1 MKKRRGILFALGIV
15 LTLSVAVPAVAAEN
29 VTGTTVTQDSAENE
43 QEQEAPKENSTDAA
57 QIPQIQDEE
66 KSADAAGAEKE
77 VTPTWEKHKTDGG
90 EAWRLKLGE
99 STDPDNDG
107 YAHDT
112 VYTNDGK
119 TYCFNEEGDM
129 TTGYVKVDAS
139 ATDSSA
145 TDPSAVKL
153 DPGLYYFSK
162 EGNDPSTDTL
172 GSMLKDCWA
181 QEADENGAWHYLG
194 SDGKAVNTG
203 EKAGW
208 QQPEEDWYYLKED
221 GTIDTSKA
229 GWVQIENVWMK
240 AGKGVAAIQK
250 AGWYQIEN
258 RWYMLKNDGSR
269 DTSKVNWQ
277 QINGNWYFLKADGSR
292 DTSKTGMQTGIN
304 GKTYFLNA
312 EGVPQNGFQTVNGV
326 AYYFDVQA
334 GTARQLGNNWQ
345 QMNGSWYW
353 IENGR
358 VATGW
363 RAINGKWYYLNPA
376 DGRMLTG
383 FYKDATGQLFYSDG
397 SGAMLSTTGWYLM
410 NGTWYWV
417 NGNGSLA
424 TGWINVGGTWYYM
437 GENGAMKTG
446 WYQVNGAWYY
456 SNGSGAMQTGWLNRG
471 GTWYYLTGSGAMV
484 EGWAYIGGSWYY
496 MVPGNGAMVGA
507 GWHLIDNSW
516 YYMNGS
522 GAMCSNRWIGNYYV
536 GGSGAMLTNTW
547 VGSYWVGADGNWIP
561 NYDPDQNAKWVQDG
575 NTWYYQRTDGSRITN
590 SWKKING
597 TWYYFAGS
605 GAMLTGWNVV
615 GGSWYF
621 FNGSGAMQTGWGQV
635 DGSWYYFGGDG
646 AMKTGWIND
655 GKRNYYLKPNGVWK
669 NILIGVIGNNEA
681 GAATTA
687 AKVREMGV
695 DAVIVTG
702 GYDPSQY
709 DGIIIPGGGDLDPSR
724 YGQANTGSSNIDNV
738 LDDRQIDAVKRSAEA
753 GKPVLGI
760 CKGIQLV
767 NVAFGGTLNQNIGGH
782 MGVWHSA
789 HVVAGGWLSGVYSGS
804 VSVLSY
810 HHQSIRDLAPGFQV
824 DMRAGDGTVEAIS
837 NSAKRVYGVQ
847 FHPEQMN
854 NDAGNRC
861 MKQFVAICTN

>member
-29 VTGTTVTQDSAENE
+29 VTGTTVTQDSVENE
-43 QEQEAPKENSTDAA
+43 QEQEASKENETDAA

-77 VTPTWEKHKTDGG
+77 VAPTWEKHETENGD
-90 EAWRLKLGE
+90 AWRLKLGE
-99 STDPDNDG
+99 STPPDNDG
-107 YAHDT
+107 YARDT
-112 VYTNDGK
+112 VYTNNGN
-119 TYCFNEEGDM
+119 TYYINKDGDM
-129 TTGYVKVDAS
+129 SIGYVKVD
-139 ATDSSA
+139 DSA
-145 TDPSAVKL
+145 TDPSADKL
-153 DPGLYYFSK
+153 EPGLYYFSK
-162 EGNDPSTDTL
+162 EGNDPSVDTL

-208 QQPEEDWYYLKED
+208 QQPEKDWYYLKED

-250 AGWYQIEN
+250 VGWYQIEN

-363 RAINGKWYYLNPA
+363 RVINGKWYYLNPA

-397 SGAMLSTTGWYLM
+397 SGAMLSTTGWYLL

-446 WYQVNGAWYY
+446 WYQVKGVWYY
-456 SNGSGAMQTGWLNRG
+456 SNGSGAMVTGWLNRG
-471 GTWYYLTGSGAMV
+471 GTWYYLTGSGAMAT
-484 EGWAYIGGSWYY
+484 GWINLGGTWYY
-496 MVPGNGAMVGA
+496 LNPGNGDMVGA
-507 GWHLIDNSW
+507 GWHLINNKW
-516 YYMNGS
+516 YYFGGS
-522 GAMCSNRWIGNYYV
+522 GAMYSNRWIGNYYV
-536 GGSGAMLTNTW
+536 GGNGEMLTNTW
-547 VGSYWVGADGNWIP
+547 VGSYWVGADGKWIP
-561 NYDPDQNAKWVQDG
+561 NYDPDVNANWVKSG
-575 NTWYYQRTDGSRITN
+575 NTWYYQRPDGSKLTN
-590 SWKKING
+590 SWKRIN
-597 TWYYFAGS
+597 
-605 GAMLTGWNVV
+605 
-615 GGSWYF
+615 
-621 FNGSGAMQTGWGQV
+621 
-635 DGSWYYFGGDG
+635 GSWYYFGADG
-646 AMKTGWIND
+646 AMTTGWKYVDGYKFYFGTD
-655 GKRNYYLKPNGVWK
+655 GKMVQDVDK
-669 NILIGVIGNNEA
+669 LIGKQSSYRITVNRVKCQVTVYAANETGNYCIPVKTFTCSVGKA
-681 GAATTA
+681 GTPTHAGTYATLKKQNPVELMGPSWGKYGTQINNYGDWFHSVACSNPDPTYALAAGNYNMLGQPA
-687 AKVREMGV
+687 SHGCVRLCVRDAKWIYDNCGLYTRV
-695 DAVIVTG
+695 DISDTEYTPFDKAPTIKIPASQNW
-702 GYDPSQY
+702 DP
-709 DGIIIPGGGDLDPSR
+709 
-724 YGQANTGSSNIDNV
+724 T
-738 LDDRQIDAVKRSAEA
+738 DA
-753 GKPVLGI
+753 
-760 CKGIQLV
+760 
-767 NVAFGGTLNQNIGGH
+767 
-782 MGVWHSA
+782 
-789 HVVAGGWLSGVYSGS
+789 
-804 VSVLSY
+804 
-810 HHQSIRDLAPGFQV
+810 D
-824 DMRAGDGTVEAIS
+824 
-837 NSAKRVYGVQ
+837 AKR
-847 FHPEQMN
+847 
-854 NDAGNRC
+854 
-861 MKQFVAICTN
+861 

>member
-43 QEQEAPKENSTDAA
+43 QEQEAPKENNTDAA

-77 VTPTWEKHKTDGG
+77 VAPTWEKHKTDGG
-90 EAWRLKLGE
+90 EVWRLKLGE
-99 STDPDNDG
+99 NS

-112 VYTNDGK
+112 FYTNDGK
-119 TYCFNEEGDM
+119 TYYINKDGDM
-129 TTGYVKVDAS
+129 TTGYVKVDA
-139 ATDSSA
+139 SA

-203 EKAGW
+203 KKTGW

-221 GTIDTSKA
+221 GTIDTSKT

-240 AGKGVAAIQK
+240 ADKGVAAIQN

-258 RWYMLKNDGSR
+258 RWYMLKNDGTR
-269 DTSKVNWQ
+269 DASKVNWQ
-277 QINGNWYFLKADGSR
+277 QINGSWYFLKADGSR

-345 QMNGSWYW
+345 QMNGAWYW

-363 RAINGKWYYLNPA
+363 RVINGKWYYLNPA

-471 GTWYYLTGSGAMV
+471 GTWYYLTGSGAMAT
-484 EGWAYIGGSWYY
+484 GWINLGGTWYY
-496 MVPGNGAMVGA
+496 LNPGNGDMVGA
-507 GWHLIDNSW
+507 GWHLINNKW
-516 YYMNGS
+516 YYFGGS
-522 GAMCSNRWIGNYYV
+522 GAMYSNRWIGNYYV
-536 GGSGAMLTNTW
+536 GGNGEMLTNTW
-547 VGSYWVGADGNWIP
+547 VGSYWVGADGKWIP
-561 NYDPDQNAKWVQDG
+561 NYDPDANANWVKSG
-575 NTWYYQRTDGSRITN
+575 NTWYYQRPDGSKLTN
-590 SWKKING
+590 SWKRIN
-597 TWYYFAGS
+597 
-605 GAMLTGWNVV
+605 
-615 GGSWYF
+615 
-621 FNGSGAMQTGWGQV
+621 
-635 DGSWYYFGGDG
+635 GSWYYFGADG
-646 AMKTGWIND
+646 AMTTGWKYVDGYKFYFGTD
-655 GKRNYYLKPNGVWK
+655 GKMVQDVDK
-669 NILIGVIGNNEA
+669 LIGKQSSYRITVNRVKCQVTVYAANETGNYCIPVKTFTCSVGKA
-681 GAATTA
+681 GTPTHAGTYATL
-687 AKVREMGV
+687 KKQNPVELM
-695 DAVIVTG
+695 
-702 GYDPSQY
+702 
-709 DGIIIPGGGDLDPSR
+709 
-724 YGQANTGSSNIDNV
+724 GSSWGKYGTQINNYGDWFHSVACSNPDPTYALAAGNYNMLGQPASHGCVRLCVRDAKWIYDNCGLYTRV
-738 LDDRQIDAVKRSAEA
+738 DISDTEYTPFDKAPTIKIPASQNWDPTDA
-753 GKPVLGI
+753 
-760 CKGIQLV
+760 
-767 NVAFGGTLNQNIGGH
+767 
-782 MGVWHSA
+782 
-789 HVVAGGWLSGVYSGS
+789 
-804 VSVLSY
+804 
-810 HHQSIRDLAPGFQV
+810 D
-824 DMRAGDGTVEAIS
+824 
-837 NSAKRVYGVQ
+837 AKR
-847 FHPEQMN
+847 
-854 NDAGNRC
+854 
-861 MKQFVAICTN
+861 

>member
-15 LTLSVAVPAVAAEN
+15 LSLSVAVPAVAAEN
-29 VTGTTVTQDSAENE
+29 VTGTTVTQDSVENE
-43 QEQEAPKENSTDAA
+43 QAQEASKENETDAA

-66 KSADAAGAEKE
+66 KTADADGKEKE
-77 VTPTWEKHKTDGG
+77 VTPTWEKYETENGDV
-90 EAWRLKLGE
+90 WRLKLGE
-99 STDPDNDG
+99 STPPDNDG
-107 YAHDT
+107 YARDT
-112 VYTNDGK
+112 VYTNNGN
-119 TYCFNEEGDM
+119 TYYINKDRDM
-129 TTGYVKVDAS
+129 STGYVKVD
-139 ATDSSA
+139 DSA
-145 TDPSAVKL
+145 TDPSADKL
-153 DPGLYYFSK
+153 EPGLYYFSK
-162 EGNDPSTDTL
+162 EGNDPSADTL

-208 QQPEEDWYYLKED
+208 QQPEKDWYYLKED

-240 AGKGVAAIQK
+240 AGKGVATIQK

-269 DTSKVNWQ
+269 DTSKVNCQ

-363 RAINGKWYYLNPA
+363 RVINGKWYYLNPA

-446 WYQVNGAWYY
+446 WYQVKGVWYY

-471 GTWYYLTGSGAMV
+471 GTWYYLTGSGAMAT
-484 EGWAYIGGSWYY
+484 GWINLGGTWYY
-496 MVPGNGAMVGA
+496 LNPGNGDMVGA
-507 GWHLIDNSW
+507 GWHLINNKW
-516 YYMNGS
+516 YYFGGS
-522 GAMCSNRWIGNYYV
+522 GAMYSNRWIGNYYV
-536 GGSGAMLTNTW
+536 GGNGEMLTNTW
-547 VGSYWVGADGNWIP
+547 VGSYWVGADGKWIP
-561 NYDPDQNAKWVQDG
+561 NYDPDVNANWVKSG
-575 NTWYYQRTDGSRITN
+575 NTWYYQRPDGSKLTN
-590 SWKKING
+590 SWKRIN
-597 TWYYFAGS
+597 
-605 GAMLTGWNVV
+605 
-615 GGSWYF
+615 
-621 FNGSGAMQTGWGQV
+621 
-635 DGSWYYFGGDG
+635 GSWYYFGADG
-646 AMKTGWIND
+646 AMTTGWKYVDGYKFYFGTD
-655 GKRNYYLKPNGVWK
+655 GKMVQDVDK
-669 NILIGVIGNNEA
+669 LIGKQSSYRITVNRVKCQVTVYAANETGNYCIPVKTFTCSVGKA
-681 GAATTA
+681 GTPTHAGTYATLKKQNPVELMGPSWGKYGTQINNYGDWFHSVACSNPDPTYALAAGNYNMLGQPA
-687 AKVREMGV
+687 SHGCVRLCVRDAKWIYDNCGLYTRV
-695 DAVIVTG
+695 DISDTEYTPFDKAPTIKIPASQNW
-702 GYDPSQY
+702 DP
-709 DGIIIPGGGDLDPSR
+709 
-724 YGQANTGSSNIDNV
+724 T
-738 LDDRQIDAVKRSAEA
+738 DA
-753 GKPVLGI
+753 
-760 CKGIQLV
+760 
-767 NVAFGGTLNQNIGGH
+767 
-782 MGVWHSA
+782 
-789 HVVAGGWLSGVYSGS
+789 
-804 VSVLSY
+804 
-810 HHQSIRDLAPGFQV
+810 D
-824 DMRAGDGTVEAIS
+824 
-837 NSAKRVYGVQ
+837 AKR
-847 FHPEQMN
+847 
-854 NDAGNRC
+854 
-861 MKQFVAICTN
+861 

>member
-15 LTLSVAVPAVAAEN
+15 LSLSVAVPAVAAEN
-29 VTGTTVTQDSAENE
+29 VTGTTVTQDSVENE
-43 QEQEAPKENSTDAA
+43 QAQEASKENETDAA

-66 KSADAAGAEKE
+66 KTADADGKEKE
-77 VTPTWEKHKTDGG
+77 VTPTWEKYETENGDV
-90 EAWRLKLGE
+90 WRLKLGE
-99 STDPDNDG
+99 STPPDNDG
-107 YAHDT
+107 YARDT
-112 VYTNDGK
+112 VYTNNGN
-119 TYCFNEEGDM
+119 TYYINKDRDM
-129 TTGYVKVDAS
+129 STGYVKVD
-139 ATDSSA
+139 DSA
-145 TDPSAVKL
+145 TDPSADKL
-153 DPGLYYFSK
+153 EPGLYYFSK
-162 EGNDPSTDTL
+162 EGNDPSADTL

-208 QQPEEDWYYLKED
+208 QQPEKDWYYLKED

-240 AGKGVAAIQK
+240 AGKGVATIQK

-363 RAINGKWYYLNPA
+363 RVINGKWYYLNPA

-446 WYQVNGAWYY
+446 WYQVKGVWYY

-471 GTWYYLTGSGAMV
+471 GTWYYLTGSGAMAT
-484 EGWAYIGGSWYY
+484 GWINLGGTWYY
-496 MVPGNGAMVGA
+496 LNPSNGDMVGA
-507 GWHLIDNSW
+507 GWHLINNKW
-516 YYMNGS
+516 YYFDGS
-522 GAMCSNRWIGNYYV
+522 GAMYSNRWIGNYYV
-536 GGSGAMLTNTW
+536 GGNGEMLTNTW
-547 VGSYWVGADGNWIP
+547 VGSYWVGADGKWIP
-561 NYDPDQNAKWVQDG
+561 NYDPDVNANWVKSG
-575 NTWYYQRTDGSRITN
+575 NTWYYQRPDGSKLTN
-590 SWKKING
+590 SWKRIN
-597 TWYYFAGS
+597 
-605 GAMLTGWNVV
+605 
-615 GGSWYF
+615 
-621 FNGSGAMQTGWGQV
+621 
-635 DGSWYYFGGDG
+635 GSWYYFGADG
-646 AMKTGWIND
+646 AMTTGWKYVDGYKFYFGTD
-655 GKRNYYLKPNGVWK
+655 GKMVQDVDK
-669 NILIGVIGNNEA
+669 LIGKQSSYRITVNRVKCQVTVYAANETGNYCIPVKTFTCSVGKA
-681 GAATTA
+681 GTPTHAGTYATLKKQNPVELMGPSWGKYGTQINNYGDWFHSVACSNPDPTYALAAGNYNMLGQPA
-687 AKVREMGV
+687 SHGCVRLCVRDAKWIYDNCGLYTRV
-695 DAVIVTG
+695 DISDTEYTPFDKAPTIKIPASQNW
-702 GYDPSQY
+702 DP
-709 DGIIIPGGGDLDPSR
+709 
-724 YGQANTGSSNIDNV
+724 T
-738 LDDRQIDAVKRSAEA
+738 DA
-753 GKPVLGI
+753 
-760 CKGIQLV
+760 
-767 NVAFGGTLNQNIGGH
+767 
-782 MGVWHSA
+782 
-789 HVVAGGWLSGVYSGS
+789 
-804 VSVLSY
+804 
-810 HHQSIRDLAPGFQV
+810 D
-824 DMRAGDGTVEAIS
+824 
-837 NSAKRVYGVQ
+837 AKR
-847 FHPEQMN
+847 
-854 NDAGNRC
+854 
-861 MKQFVAICTN
+861 

>member
-29 VTGTTVTQDSAENE
+29 VTGTTVTQDSVENE
-43 QEQEAPKENSTDAA
+43 QEQEASKENETDAA

-66 KSADAAGAEKE
+66 KSADAAGAEKK
-77 VTPTWEKHKTDGG
+77 VAPTWEKHKTDGG

-99 STDPDNDG
+99 NS

-112 VYTNDGK
+112 FYINNGK
-119 TYCFNEEGDM
+119 TYYINKDGDM
-129 TTGYVKVDAS
+129 TTGYVKVDHP
-139 ATDSSA
+139 ATDL
-145 TDPSAVKL
+145 SAVKF

-194 SDGKAVNTG
+194 SNGKAGNTG
-203 EKAGW
+203 EKTGW

-221 GTIDTSKA
+221 GTIDTSKT

-240 AGKGVAAIQK
+240 ADKGVAAIQN

-258 RWYMLKNDGSR
+258 RWYMLKNDGTR

-277 QINGNWYFLKADGSR
+277 QINGSWYFLKADGSR

-345 QMNGSWYW
+345 QMNGAWYW

-363 RAINGKWYYLNPA
+363 RVINGKWYYLNPA

-397 SGAMLSTTGWYLM
+397 SGAMLSTTGWYQL

-446 WYQVNGAWYY
+446 WYQVKGVWYY

-471 GTWYYLTGSGAMV
+471 GTWYYLTGSGAMAT
-484 EGWAYIGGSWYY
+484 GWINLGGTWYY
-496 MVPGNGAMVGA
+496 LNPGNGDMVGA
-507 GWHLIDNSW
+507 GWHLINNQW
-516 YYMNGS
+516 YYFGGS
-522 GAMCSNRWIGNYYV
+522 GAMYSNRWIGNYYV
-536 GGSGAMLTNTW
+536 GENGNMLSNTW
-547 VGSYWVGADGNWIP
+547 VGSYWVGADGKWIP
-561 NYDPDQNAKWVQDG
+561 NYDPDANANWVKSG
-575 NTWYYQRTDGSRITN
+575 NTWYYQRPDGSKLTN
-590 SWKKING
+590 SWKRIN
-597 TWYYFAGS
+597 
-605 GAMLTGWNVV
+605 
-615 GGSWYF
+615 
-621 FNGSGAMQTGWGQV
+621 
-635 DGSWYYFGGDG
+635 GSWYYFGADG
-646 AMKTGWIND
+646 AMTTGWKYVDGYKFYFGTD
-655 GKRNYYLKPNGVWK
+655 GKMVQDVDK
-669 NILIGVIGNNEA
+669 LIGKQSSYKLTVNIVKCQVTVYAANETGNYCIPVKTFTCSV
-681 GAATTA
+681 GKAATPTHVGTYQT
-687 AKVREMGV
+687 VRKSNPVELMGPSWGKYGTQINAYGDWFHSV
-695 DAVIVTG
+695 ACSNP
-702 GYDPSQY
+702 DP
-709 DGIIIPGGGDLDPSR
+709 
-724 YGQANTGSSNIDNV
+724 T
-738 LDDRQIDAVKRSAEA
+738 
-753 GKPVLGI
+753 
-760 CKGIQLV
+760 
-767 NVAFGGTLNQNIGGH
+767 
-782 MGVWHSA
+782 
-789 HVVAGGWLSGVYSGS
+789 YS
-804 VSVLSY
+804 
-810 HHQSIRDLAPGFQV
+810 LA
-824 DMRAGDGTVEAIS
+824 
-837 NSAKRVYGVQ
+837 
-847 FHPEQMN
+847 
-854 NDAGNRC
+854 AGNYNMLGQPASHGCVRLC
-861 MKQFVAICTN
+861 VRDAKWIYDNCGLYTTVVVSDTEYTPFDKVPTIKIPAGQNWDPTDTDARR

>member
-1 MKKRRGILFALGIV
+1 MYVRKNTGGEQMKKRRGILFALGIV
-15 LTLSVAVPAVAAEN
+15 LSLSVAVPAVAAEN
-29 VTGTTVTQDSAENE
+29 VTGTTVTQDSVENE
-43 QEQEAPKENSTDAA
+43 QAQEASKENETDAA

-66 KSADAAGAEKE
+66 KTADADGKEKE
-77 VTPTWEKHKTDGG
+77 VTPTWEKYETENGDV
-90 EAWRLKLGE
+90 WRLKLGE
-99 STDPDNDG
+99 STPPDNDG
-107 YAHDT
+107 YARDT
-112 VYTNDGK
+112 VYTNNGN
-119 TYCFNEEGDM
+119 TYYINKDRDM
-129 TTGYVKVDAS
+129 STGYVKVD
-139 ATDSSA
+139 DSA
-145 TDPSAVKL
+145 TDPSADKL
-153 DPGLYYFSK
+153 EPGLYYFSK
-162 EGNDPSTDTL
+162 EGNDPSADTL

-194 SDGKAVNTG
+194 SDGKAGNTG

-208 QQPEEDWYYLKED
+208 QQPEKDWYYLKED

-240 AGKGVAAIQK
+240 AGKGVATIQK

-363 RAINGKWYYLNPA
+363 RVINGKWYYLNPA

-446 WYQVNGAWYY
+446 WYQVKGVWYY

-471 GTWYYLTGSGAMV
+471 GTWYYLTGSGAMAT
-484 EGWAYIGGSWYY
+484 GWINLGGTWYY
-496 MVPGNGAMVGA
+496 LNPGNGDMVGA
-507 GWHLIDNSW
+507 GWHLINNKW
-516 YYMNGS
+516 YYFGGS
-522 GAMCSNRWIGNYYV
+522 GAMYSNRWIGNYYV
-536 GGSGAMLTNTW
+536 GGNGEMLTNTW
-547 VGSYWVGADGNWIP
+547 VGSYWVGADGKWIP
-561 NYDPDQNAKWVQDG
+561 NYDPDVNANWVKSG
-575 NTWYYQRTDGSRITN
+575 NTWYYQRPDGSKLTN
-590 SWKKING
+590 SWKRIN
-597 TWYYFAGS
+597 
-605 GAMLTGWNVV
+605 
-615 GGSWYF
+615 
-621 FNGSGAMQTGWGQV
+621 
-635 DGSWYYFGGDG
+635 GSWYYFGADG
-646 AMKTGWIND
+646 AMTTGWKYVDGYKFYFGTD
-655 GKRNYYLKPNGVWK
+655 GKMVQDVDK
-669 NILIGVIGNNEA
+669 LIGKQSSYRITVNRVKCQVTVYAANETGNYCIPVKTFTCSVGKA
-681 GAATTA
+681 GTPTHAGTYATLKKQNPVELMGPSWGKYGTQINNYGDWFHSVACSNPDPTYALAAGNYNMLGQPA
-687 AKVREMGV
+687 SHGCVRLCVRDAKWIYDNCGLYTRV
-695 DAVIVTG
+695 DISDTEYTPFDKAPTIKIPASQNW
-702 GYDPSQY
+702 DP
-709 DGIIIPGGGDLDPSR
+709 
-724 YGQANTGSSNIDNV
+724 T
-738 LDDRQIDAVKRSAEA
+738 DA
-753 GKPVLGI
+753 
-760 CKGIQLV
+760 
-767 NVAFGGTLNQNIGGH
+767 
-782 MGVWHSA
+782 
-789 HVVAGGWLSGVYSGS
+789 
-804 VSVLSY
+804 
-810 HHQSIRDLAPGFQV
+810 D
-824 DMRAGDGTVEAIS
+824 
-837 NSAKRVYGVQ
+837 AKR
-847 FHPEQMN
+847 
-854 NDAGNRC
+854 
-861 MKQFVAICTN
+861 

>member
-15 LTLSVAVPAVAAEN
+15 LSLSVAVPAVAAEN
-29 VTGTTVTQDSAENE
+29 VTGTTVTQDSVENE
-43 QEQEAPKENSTDAA
+43 QAQEASKENETDAA

-66 KSADAAGAEKE
+66 KTADADGKEKE
-77 VTPTWEKHKTDGG
+77 VTPTWEKYETENGDV
-90 EAWRLKLGE
+90 WRLKLGE
-99 STDPDNDG
+99 STPPDNDG
-107 YAHDT
+107 YARDT
-112 VYTNDGK
+112 VYTNNGN
-119 TYCFNEEGDM
+119 TYYINKDRDM
-129 TTGYVKVDAS
+129 STGYVKVDDS
-139 ATDSSA
+139 ATG
-145 TDPSAVKL
+145 PSADKL
-153 DPGLYYFSK
+153 EPGLYYFSK
-162 EGNDPSTDTL
+162 EGNDPSADTL

-208 QQPEEDWYYLKED
+208 QQPEKDWYYLKED

-240 AGKGVAAIQK
+240 AGKGVATIQK

-363 RAINGKWYYLNPA
+363 RVINGKWYYLNPA

-446 WYQVNGAWYY
+446 WYQVKGVWYY

-471 GTWYYLTGSGAMV
+471 GTWYYLTGSGAMAT
-484 EGWAYIGGSWYY
+484 GWINLGGTWYY
-496 MVPGNGAMVGA
+496 LNPGNGDMVGA
-507 GWHLIDNSW
+507 GWHLINNKW
-516 YYMNGS
+516 YYFGGS
-522 GAMCSNRWIGNYYV
+522 GAMYSNRWIGNYYV
-536 GGSGAMLTNTW
+536 GGNGEMLTNTW
-547 VGSYWVGADGNWIP
+547 VGSYWVGADGKWIP
-561 NYDPDQNAKWVQDG
+561 NYDPDVNANWVKSG
-575 NTWYYQRTDGSRITN
+575 NTWYYQRPDGSKLTN
-590 SWKKING
+590 SWKRIN
-597 TWYYFAGS
+597 
-605 GAMLTGWNVV
+605 
-615 GGSWYF
+615 
-621 FNGSGAMQTGWGQV
+621 
-635 DGSWYYFGGDG
+635 GSWYYFGADG
-646 AMKTGWIND
+646 AMTTGWKYVDGYKFYFGTD
-655 GKRNYYLKPNGVWK
+655 GKMVQDVDK
-669 NILIGVIGNNEA
+669 LIGKQSSYRITVNRVKCQVTVYAANETGNYCIPVKTFTCSVGKA
-681 GAATTA
+681 GTPTHAGTYATLKKQNPVELMGPSWGKYGTQINNYGDWFHSVACSNPDPTYALAAGNYNMLGQPA
-687 AKVREMGV
+687 SHGCVRLCVRDAKWIYDNCGLYTRV
-695 DAVIVTG
+695 DISDTEYTPFDKAPTIKIPASQNW
-702 GYDPSQY
+702 DP
-709 DGIIIPGGGDLDPSR
+709 
-724 YGQANTGSSNIDNV
+724 T
-738 LDDRQIDAVKRSAEA
+738 DA
-753 GKPVLGI
+753 
-760 CKGIQLV
+760 
-767 NVAFGGTLNQNIGGH
+767 
-782 MGVWHSA
+782 
-789 HVVAGGWLSGVYSGS
+789 
-804 VSVLSY
+804 
-810 HHQSIRDLAPGFQV
+810 D
-824 DMRAGDGTVEAIS
+824 
-837 NSAKRVYGVQ
+837 AKR
-847 FHPEQMN
+847 
-854 NDAGNRC
+854 
-861 MKQFVAICTN
+861 

>member
-1 MKKRRGILFALGIV
+1 MYVRKNTGGEQMKKRRGILFALGIV

-66 KSADAAGAEKE
+66 KTADADGKEKE
-77 VTPTWEKHKTDGG
+77 VTPTWEKYETENGDV
-90 EAWRLKLGE
+90 WRLKLGE
-99 STDPDNDG
+99 STPPDNDG
-107 YAHDT
+107 YARDT
-112 VYTNDGK
+112 VYTNNGN
-119 TYCFNEEGDM
+119 TYYINKDGDM
-129 TTGYVKVDAS
+129 STGYVKVDDS
-139 ATDSSA
+139 ATE
-145 TDPSAVKL
+145 PSADKL
-153 DPGLYYFSK
+153 EPGLYYFSK
-162 EGNDPSTDTL
+162 EGNDPSADTL

-208 QQPEEDWYYLKED
+208 QQPEKDWYYLKED

-240 AGKGVAAIQK
+240 AGKGVATIQK

-363 RAINGKWYYLNPA
+363 RVINGKWYYLNPA

-446 WYQVNGAWYY
+446 WYQVKGVWYY

-471 GTWYYLTGSGAMV
+471 GTWYYLTGSGAMAT
-484 EGWAYIGGSWYY
+484 GWINLGGTWYY
-496 MVPGNGAMVGA
+496 LNPGNGDMVGA
-507 GWHLIDNSW
+507 GWHLINNKW
-516 YYMNGS
+516 YYFGGS
-522 GAMCSNRWIGNYYV
+522 GAMYSNRWIGNYYV
-536 GGSGAMLTNTW
+536 GGNGEMLTNTW
-547 VGSYWVGADGNWIP
+547 VGSYWVGADGKWIP
-561 NYDPDQNAKWVQDG
+561 NYDPDVNANWVKSG
-575 NTWYYQRTDGSRITN
+575 NTWYYQRPDGSKLTN
-590 SWKKING
+590 SWKRIN
-597 TWYYFAGS
+597 
-605 GAMLTGWNVV
+605 
-615 GGSWYF
+615 
-621 FNGSGAMQTGWGQV
+621 
-635 DGSWYYFGGDG
+635 GSWYYFGADG
-646 AMKTGWIND
+646 AMTTGWKYVDGYKFYFGTD
-655 GKRNYYLKPNGVWK
+655 GKMVQDVDK
-669 NILIGVIGNNEA
+669 LIGKQSSYRITVNRVKCQVTVYAANETGNYCIPVKTFTCSVGKA
-681 GAATTA
+681 GTPTHAGTYATLKKQNPVELMGPSWGKYGTQINNYGDWFHSVACSNPDPTYALAAGNYNMLGQPA
-687 AKVREMGV
+687 SHGCVRLCVRDAKWIYDNCGLYTRV
-695 DAVIVTG
+695 DISDTEYTPFDKAPTIKIPASQNW
-702 GYDPSQY
+702 DP
-709 DGIIIPGGGDLDPSR
+709 
-724 YGQANTGSSNIDNV
+724 T
-738 LDDRQIDAVKRSAEA
+738 DA
-753 GKPVLGI
+753 
-760 CKGIQLV
+760 
-767 NVAFGGTLNQNIGGH
+767 
-782 MGVWHSA
+782 
-789 HVVAGGWLSGVYSGS
+789 
-804 VSVLSY
+804 
-810 HHQSIRDLAPGFQV
+810 D
-824 DMRAGDGTVEAIS
+824 
-837 NSAKRVYGVQ
+837 AKR
-847 FHPEQMN
+847 
-854 NDAGNRC
+854 
-861 MKQFVAICTN
+861 

>member
-15 LTLSVAVPAVAAEN
+15 LSLSVAVPAVAAEN
-29 VTGTTVTQDSAENE
+29 VTGTTVTQDSVENE
-43 QEQEAPKENSTDAA
+43 QAQEASKENETDAA

-66 KSADAAGAEKE
+66 KTADADGKEKE
-77 VTPTWEKHKTDGG
+77 VTPTWEKYETENGDV
-90 EAWRLKLGE
+90 WRLKLGE
-99 STDPDNDG
+99 STSPDNDG
-107 YAHDT
+107 YARDT
-112 VYTNDGK
+112 VYTNNGNTYYINKDG
-119 TYCFNEEGDM
+119 NM
-129 TTGYVKVDAS
+129 STGYVKVND
-139 ATDSSA
+139 SA
-145 TDPSAVKL
+145 TDPSADKL
-153 DPGLYYFSK
+153 EPGLYYFSK
-162 EGNDPSTDTL
+162 EGNDPSADTL

-208 QQPEEDWYYLKED
+208 QQPEKDWYYLKED

-240 AGKGVAAIQK
+240 AGKGVATIQK

-363 RAINGKWYYLNPA
+363 RVINGKWYYLNPA

-446 WYQVNGAWYY
+446 WYQVKGVWYY

-471 GTWYYLTGSGAMV
+471 GTWYYLTGSGAMAT
-484 EGWAYIGGSWYY
+484 GWINLGGTWYY
-496 MVPGNGAMVGA
+496 LNPGNGDMVGA
-507 GWHLIDNSW
+507 GWHLINNKW
-516 YYMNGS
+516 YYFGGS
-522 GAMCSNRWIGNYYV
+522 GAMYSNRWIGNYYV
-536 GGSGAMLTNTW
+536 GGNGEMLTNTW
-547 VGSYWVGADGNWIP
+547 VGSYWVGADGKWIP
-561 NYDPDQNAKWVQDG
+561 NYDPDVNANWMKSG
-575 NTWYYQRTDGSRITN
+575 NTWYYQRPDGSKLTN
-590 SWKKING
+590 SWKRIN
-597 TWYYFAGS
+597 
-605 GAMLTGWNVV
+605 
-615 GGSWYF
+615 
-621 FNGSGAMQTGWGQV
+621 
-635 DGSWYYFGGDG
+635 GSWYYFGADG
-646 AMKTGWIND
+646 AMTTGWKYVDGYKFYFGTD
-655 GKRNYYLKPNGVWK
+655 GKMVQDVDK
-669 NILIGVIGNNEA
+669 LIGKQSSYRITVNRVKCQVTVYAANETGNYCIPVKTFTCSVGKA
-681 GAATTA
+681 GTPTHEGTYATLKKQNPVELMGPSWGKYGTQINNYGDWFHSVACSNPDPTYALAAGNYNMLGQPA
-687 AKVREMGV
+687 SHGCVRLCVRDAKWIYDNCGLYTRV
-695 DAVIVTG
+695 DISDTEYTPFDKAPTIKIPASQNW
-702 GYDPSQY
+702 DP
-709 DGIIIPGGGDLDPSR
+709 
-724 YGQANTGSSNIDNV
+724 T
-738 LDDRQIDAVKRSAEA
+738 DA
-753 GKPVLGI
+753 
-760 CKGIQLV
+760 
-767 NVAFGGTLNQNIGGH
+767 
-782 MGVWHSA
+782 
-789 HVVAGGWLSGVYSGS
+789 
-804 VSVLSY
+804 
-810 HHQSIRDLAPGFQV
+810 D
-824 DMRAGDGTVEAIS
+824 
-837 NSAKRVYGVQ
+837 AKR
-847 FHPEQMN
+847 
-854 NDAGNRC
+854 
-861 MKQFVAICTN
+861 

>member
-29 VTGTTVTQDSAENE
+29 VTGTTVTQDSVENE
-43 QEQEAPKENSTDAA
+43 QEQEASKENETDAA

-77 VTPTWEKHKTDGG
+77 VAPTWEKHETENGD
-90 EAWRLKLGE
+90 AWRLKLGE
-99 STDPDNDG
+99 STPPDNDG
-107 YAHDT
+107 YARDT
-112 VYTNDGK
+112 VYTNNGN
-119 TYCFNEEGDM
+119 TYYINKDGDM
-129 TTGYVKVDAS
+129 SIGYVKVD
-139 ATDSSA
+139 DSA
-145 TDPSAVKL
+145 TDPSADKL
-153 DPGLYYFSK
+153 EPGLYYFSK
-162 EGNDPSTDTL
+162 EGNDPSVDTL

-208 QQPEEDWYYLKED
+208 QQPEKDWYYLKED

-240 AGKGVAAIQK
+240 AGKGVATIQK

-363 RAINGKWYYLNPA
+363 RVINGKWYYLNPA

-397 SGAMLSTTGWYLM
+397 SGAMLSTTGWYLL

-446 WYQVNGAWYY
+446 WYQVKGVWYY

-471 GTWYYLTGSGAMV
+471 GTWYYLTGSGAMAT
-484 EGWAYIGGSWYY
+484 GWINLGGTWYY
-496 MVPGNGAMVGA
+496 LNPGNGDMVGA
-507 GWHLIDNSW
+507 GWHLINNKW
-516 YYMNGS
+516 YYFGGS
-522 GAMCSNRWIGNYYV
+522 GAMYSNRWIGNYYV
-536 GGSGAMLTNTW
+536 GGNGEMLTNTW
-547 VGSYWVGADGNWIP
+547 VGSYWVGADGKWIP
-561 NYDPDQNAKWVQDG
+561 NYDPDVNANWVKSG
-575 NTWYYQRTDGSRITN
+575 NTWYYQRPDGSKLTN
-590 SWKKING
+590 SWKRIN
-597 TWYYFAGS
+597 
-605 GAMLTGWNVV
+605 
-615 GGSWYF
+615 
-621 FNGSGAMQTGWGQV
+621 
-635 DGSWYYFGGDG
+635 GSWYYFGADG
-646 AMKTGWIND
+646 AMTTGWKYVDGYKFYFGTD
-655 GKRNYYLKPNGVWK
+655 GKMVQDVDK
-669 NILIGVIGNNEA
+669 LIGKQSSYRITVNRVKCQVTVYAANETGNYCIPVKTFTCSVGKA
-681 GAATTA
+681 GTPTHAGTYATLKKQNPVELMGPSWGKYGTQINNYGDWFHSVACSNPDPTYALAAGNYNMLGQPA
-687 AKVREMGV
+687 SHGCVRLCVRDAKWIYDNCGLYTRV
-695 DAVIVTG
+695 DISDTEYTPFDKAPTIKIPASQNW
-702 GYDPSQY
+702 DP
-709 DGIIIPGGGDLDPSR
+709 
-724 YGQANTGSSNIDNV
+724 T
-738 LDDRQIDAVKRSAEA
+738 DA
-753 GKPVLGI
+753 
-760 CKGIQLV
+760 
-767 NVAFGGTLNQNIGGH
+767 
-782 MGVWHSA
+782 
-789 HVVAGGWLSGVYSGS
+789 
-804 VSVLSY
+804 
-810 HHQSIRDLAPGFQV
+810 D
-824 DMRAGDGTVEAIS
+824 
-837 NSAKRVYGVQ
+837 AKR
-847 FHPEQMN
+847 
-854 NDAGNRC
+854 
-861 MKQFVAICTN
+861 

>member
-29 VTGTTVTQDSAENE
+29 VTGTTVTQDSVENE
-43 QEQEAPKENSTDAA
+43 QEQEASKENETDAA

-77 VTPTWEKHKTDGG
+77 VAPTWEKHETENGD
-90 EAWRLKLGE
+90 AWRLKLGE
-99 STDPDNDG
+99 STPPDNDG
-107 YAHDT
+107 YARDT
-112 VYTNDGK
+112 VYTNNGN
-119 TYCFNEEGDM
+119 TYYINKDGDM
-129 TTGYVKVDAS
+129 SIGYVKVD
-139 ATDSSA
+139 DSA
-145 TDPSAVKL
+145 TDPSADKL
-153 DPGLYYFSK
+153 EPGLYYFSK
-162 EGNDPSTDTL
+162 EGNDPSVDTL

-208 QQPEEDWYYLKED
+208 QQPEKDWYYLKED

-363 RAINGKWYYLNPA
+363 RVINGKWYYLNPA

-397 SGAMLSTTGWYLM
+397 SGAMLSTTGWYLL

-446 WYQVNGAWYY
+446 WYQVKGVWYY
-456 SNGSGAMQTGWLNRG
+456 SNGSGAMVTGWLNRG
-471 GTWYYLTGSGAMV
+471 GTWYYLTGSGAMAT
-484 EGWAYIGGSWYY
+484 GWINLGGTWYY
-496 MVPGNGAMVGA
+496 LNPGNGDMVGA
-507 GWHLIDNSW
+507 GWHLINNKW
-516 YYMNGS
+516 YYFGGS
-522 GAMCSNRWIGNYYV
+522 GAMYSNRWIGNYYV
-536 GGSGAMLTNTW
+536 GGNGEMLTNTW
-547 VGSYWVGADGNWIP
+547 VGSYCVGADGKWIP
-561 NYDPDQNAKWVQDG
+561 NYDPDVNANWVKSG
-575 NTWYYQRTDGSRITN
+575 NTWYYQRPDGSKLTN
-590 SWKKING
+590 SWKRIN
-597 TWYYFAGS
+597 
-605 GAMLTGWNVV
+605 
-615 GGSWYF
+615 
-621 FNGSGAMQTGWGQV
+621 
-635 DGSWYYFGGDG
+635 GSWYYFGADG
-646 AMKTGWIND
+646 AMTTGWKYVDGYKFYFGTD
-655 GKRNYYLKPNGVWK
+655 GKMVQDVDK
-669 NILIGVIGNNEA
+669 LIGKQSSYRITVNRVKCQVTVYAANETGNYCIPVKTFTCSVGKA
-681 GAATTA
+681 GTPTHAGTYATLKKQNPVELMGPSWGKYGTQINNYGDWFHSVACSNPDPTYALAAGNYNMLGQPA
-687 AKVREMGV
+687 SHGCVRLCVRDAKWIYDNCGLYTRV
-695 DAVIVTG
+695 DISDTEYTPFDKAPTIKIPASQNW
-702 GYDPSQY
+702 DP
-709 DGIIIPGGGDLDPSR
+709 
-724 YGQANTGSSNIDNV
+724 T
-738 LDDRQIDAVKRSAEA
+738 DA
-753 GKPVLGI
+753 
-760 CKGIQLV
+760 
-767 NVAFGGTLNQNIGGH
+767 
-782 MGVWHSA
+782 
-789 HVVAGGWLSGVYSGS
+789 
-804 VSVLSY
+804 
-810 HHQSIRDLAPGFQV
+810 D
-824 DMRAGDGTVEAIS
+824 
-837 NSAKRVYGVQ
+837 AKR
-847 FHPEQMN
+847 
-854 NDAGNRC
+854 
-861 MKQFVAICTN
+861 

>member
-29 VTGTTVTQDSAENE
+29 VTGTTVTQDSVENE
-43 QEQEAPKENSTDAA
+43 QEQEASKENETDAA

-66 KSADAAGAEKE
+66 KSADAAGAEKK
-77 VTPTWEKHKTDGG
+77 VAPTWEKHKTDGG

-99 STDPDNDG
+99 NS

-112 VYTNDGK
+112 FYINNGK
-119 TYCFNEEGDM
+119 TYYINKDGDM
-129 TTGYVKVDAS
+129 TTGYVKVDHP
-139 ATDSSA
+139 ATDL
-145 TDPSAVKL
+145 SAVKF

-194 SDGKAVNTG
+194 SNGKAGNTG
-203 EKAGW
+203 EKTGW

-221 GTIDTSKA
+221 GTIDTSKT

-240 AGKGVAAIQK
+240 ADKGVAAIQN

-258 RWYMLKNDGSR
+258 RWYMLKNDGTR

-277 QINGNWYFLKADGSR
+277 QINGSWYFLKADGSR

-345 QMNGSWYW
+345 QMNGAWYW

-363 RAINGKWYYLNPA
+363 RVINGKWYYLNPA

-397 SGAMLSTTGWYLM
+397 SGAMLSTTGWYQL

-417 NGNGSLA
+417 NGKGSLA

-446 WYQVNGAWYY
+446 WYQVKGVWYY

-471 GTWYYLTGSGAMV
+471 GTWYYLTGSGAMAT
-484 EGWAYIGGSWYY
+484 GWINLGGTWYY
-496 MVPGNGAMVGA
+496 LNPGNGDMVGA
-507 GWHLIDNSW
+507 GWHLINNQW
-516 YYMNGS
+516 YYFGGS
-522 GAMCSNRWIGNYYV
+522 GAMYSNRWIGNYYV
-536 GGSGAMLTNTW
+536 GGNGNMLSNTW
-547 VGSYWVGADGNWIP
+547 VGSYWVGADGKWIP
-561 NYDPDQNAKWVQDG
+561 NYDPDANANWVKSG
-575 NTWYYQRTDGSRITN
+575 NTWYYQRPDGSKLTN
-590 SWKKING
+590 SWKRIN
-597 TWYYFAGS
+597 
-605 GAMLTGWNVV
+605 
-615 GGSWYF
+615 
-621 FNGSGAMQTGWGQV
+621 
-635 DGSWYYFGGDG
+635 GSWYYFGADG
-646 AMKTGWIND
+646 AMTTGWKYVDGYKFYFGTD
-655 GKRNYYLKPNGVWK
+655 GKMVQDVDK
-669 NILIGVIGNNEA
+669 LIGKQSSYKLTVNRVKCQVTVYAANETGNYCIPVKTFTCSV
-681 GAATTA
+681 GKAATPTHVGTYQT
-687 AKVREMGV
+687 VRKSNPVELMGPSWGKYGTQINAYGDWFHSV
-695 DAVIVTG
+695 ACSNP
-702 GYDPSQY
+702 DP
-709 DGIIIPGGGDLDPSR
+709 
-724 YGQANTGSSNIDNV
+724 T
-738 LDDRQIDAVKRSAEA
+738 
-753 GKPVLGI
+753 
-760 CKGIQLV
+760 
-767 NVAFGGTLNQNIGGH
+767 
-782 MGVWHSA
+782 
-789 HVVAGGWLSGVYSGS
+789 YS
-804 VSVLSY
+804 
-810 HHQSIRDLAPGFQV
+810 LA
-824 DMRAGDGTVEAIS
+824 
-837 NSAKRVYGVQ
+837 
-847 FHPEQMN
+847 
-854 NDAGNRC
+854 AGNYNMLGQPASHGCVRLC
-861 MKQFVAICTN
+861 VRDAKWIYDNCGLYTTVVVSDTEYTPFDKVPTIKIPAGQNWDPTDTDARR

>member
-1 MKKRRGILFALGIV
+1 MYVRKNTGGEQMKKRRGILFALGIV
-15 LTLSVAVPAVAAEN
+15 LSLSVAVPAVAAEN
-29 VTGTTVTQDSAENE
+29 VTGTTVTQDSVENE
-43 QEQEAPKENSTDAA
+43 QEQEASKENETDAA

-77 VTPTWEKHKTDGG
+77 VAPTWEKHKTDGG
-90 EAWRLKLGE
+90 EVWRLKLGE
-99 STDPDNDG
+99 NS

-112 VYTNDGK
+112 FYTNDGK
-119 TYCFNEEGDM
+119 TYYINKDGDM

-139 ATDSSA
+139 ATDS
-145 TDPSAVKL
+145 SAVKL

-221 GTIDTSKA
+221 GTIDTSKT

-240 AGKGVAAIQK
+240 ADKGVAAIQN

-258 RWYMLKNDGSR
+258 RWYMLKNDGTR

-277 QINGNWYFLKADGSR
+277 QINGSWYFLKADGSR

-345 QMNGSWYW
+345 QMNGAWYW

-363 RAINGKWYYLNPA
+363 RVINGKWYYLNPA

-471 GTWYYLTGSGAMV
+471 GTWYYLTGSGAMAT
-484 EGWAYIGGSWYY
+484 GWINLGGTWYY
-496 MVPGNGAMVGA
+496 LNPGNGDMVGA
-507 GWHLIDNSW
+507 GWHLINNKW
-516 YYMNGS
+516 YYFGGS
-522 GAMCSNRWIGNYYV
+522 GAMYSNRWIGNYYV
-536 GGSGAMLTNTW
+536 GGNGEMLTNTW
-547 VGSYWVGADGNWIP
+547 VGSYWVGADGKWIP
-561 NYDPDQNAKWVQDG
+561 NYDPDANANWVKSG
-575 NTWYYQRTDGSRITN
+575 NTWYYQRPDGSKLTN
-590 SWKKING
+590 SWKRIN
-597 TWYYFAGS
+597 
-605 GAMLTGWNVV
+605 
-615 GGSWYF
+615 
-621 FNGSGAMQTGWGQV
+621 
-635 DGSWYYFGGDG
+635 GSWYYFGADG
-646 AMKTGWIND
+646 AMTTGWKYVDGYKFYFGTD
-655 GKRNYYLKPNGVWK
+655 GKMVQDVDS
-669 NILIGVIGNNEA
+669 LIGKQSSYKLTVNRVKCQVTAYAANETGNYCIPVKTFTCSV
-681 GAATTA
+681 GKAATPTHVGTYQTLR
-687 AKVREMGV
+687 KSNPVELMGPSWGKYGTQINAYGDWFHSV
-695 DAVIVTG
+695 ACSNP
-702 GYDPSQY
+702 DP
-709 DGIIIPGGGDLDPSR
+709 
-724 YGQANTGSSNIDNV
+724 T
-738 LDDRQIDAVKRSAEA
+738 
-753 GKPVLGI
+753 
-760 CKGIQLV
+760 
-767 NVAFGGTLNQNIGGH
+767 
-782 MGVWHSA
+782 
-789 HVVAGGWLSGVYSGS
+789 YS
-804 VSVLSY
+804 
-810 HHQSIRDLAPGFQV
+810 LA
-824 DMRAGDGTVEAIS
+824 
-837 NSAKRVYGVQ
+837 
-847 FHPEQMN
+847 
-854 NDAGNRC
+854 AGNYNMLGQPASHGCVRLC
-861 MKQFVAICTN
+861 VRDAKWIYDNCGLYTTVVVSDTEYTPFDKVPTIKIPAGQNWDPTDTDARR

>member
-15 LTLSVAVPAVAAEN
+15 LSLSVAVPAVAAEN
-29 VTGTTVTQDSAENE
+29 VTGTTVTQDSVENE
-43 QEQEAPKENSTDAA
+43 QAQEASKENETDAA

-66 KSADAAGAEKE
+66 KTADADGKEKE
-77 VTPTWEKHKTDGG
+77 VTPTWEKYETENGDV
-90 EAWRLKLGE
+90 WRLKLGE
-99 STDPDNDG
+99 STPPDNDG
-107 YAHDT
+107 YARDT
-112 VYTNDGK
+112 VYTNNGN
-119 TYCFNEEGDM
+119 TYYINKDRDM
-129 TTGYVKVDAS
+129 STGYVKVD
-139 ATDSSA
+139 DSA
-145 TDPSAVKL
+145 TDPSADKL
-153 DPGLYYFSK
+153 EPGLYYFSK
-162 EGNDPSTDTL
+162 EGNDPSADTL

-208 QQPEEDWYYLKED
+208 QQPEKDWYYLKED

-240 AGKGVAAIQK
+240 AGKGVATIQK

-363 RAINGKWYYLNPA
+363 RVINGKWYYLNPA

-446 WYQVNGAWYY
+446 WYQVKGVWYY

-471 GTWYYLTGSGAMV
+471 GTWYYLTGSGAMAT
-484 EGWAYIGGSWYY
+484 GWINLGGTWYY
-496 MVPGNGAMVGA
+496 LNPGNGDMVGA
-507 GWHLIDNSW
+507 GWHLINNKW
-516 YYMNGS
+516 YYFGGS
-522 GAMCSNRWIGNYYV
+522 GAMYSNRWIGNYYV
-536 GGSGAMLTNTW
+536 GGNGEMLTNTW
-547 VGSYWVGADGNWIP
+547 VGSYWVGADGKWIP
-561 NYDPDQNAKWVQDG
+561 NYDPDVNANWVKSG
-575 NTWYYQRTDGSRITN
+575 NTWYYQRPDGSKLTN
-590 SWKKING
+590 SWKRIN
-597 TWYYFAGS
+597 
-605 GAMLTGWNVV
+605 
-615 GGSWYF
+615 
-621 FNGSGAMQTGWGQV
+621 
-635 DGSWYYFGGDG
+635 GSWYYFGADG
-646 AMKTGWIND
+646 AMTIGWKYVDGYKFYFGTD
-655 GKRNYYLKPNGVWK
+655 GKMVQDVDK
-669 NILIGVIGNNEA
+669 LIGKQSSYRITVNRVKCQVTVYAANETGNYCIPVKTFTCSVGKA
-681 GAATTA
+681 GTPTHAGTYATLKKQNPVELMGPSWGKYGTQINNYGDWFHSVACSNPDPTYALAAGNYNMLGQPA
-687 AKVREMGV
+687 SHGCVRLCVRDAKWIYDNCGLYTRV
-695 DAVIVTG
+695 DISDTEYTPFDKAPTIKIPASQNW
-702 GYDPSQY
+702 DP
-709 DGIIIPGGGDLDPSR
+709 
-724 YGQANTGSSNIDNV
+724 T
-738 LDDRQIDAVKRSAEA
+738 DA
-753 GKPVLGI
+753 
-760 CKGIQLV
+760 
-767 NVAFGGTLNQNIGGH
+767 
-782 MGVWHSA
+782 
-789 HVVAGGWLSGVYSGS
+789 
-804 VSVLSY
+804 
-810 HHQSIRDLAPGFQV
+810 D
-824 DMRAGDGTVEAIS
+824 
-837 NSAKRVYGVQ
+837 AKR
-847 FHPEQMN
+847 
-854 NDAGNRC
+854 
-861 MKQFVAICTN
+861 

>member
-66 KSADAAGAEKE
+66 KTADADGKEKE
-77 VTPTWEKHKTDGG
+77 VTPTWEKYETENGDV
-90 EAWRLKLGE
+90 WRLKLGE
-99 STDPDNDG
+99 STPPDNDG
-107 YAHDT
+107 YARDT
-112 VYTNDGK
+112 VYTNNGN
-119 TYCFNEEGDM
+119 TYYINKDGDM
-129 TTGYVKVDAS
+129 STGYVKVD
-139 ATDSSA
+139 DSA
-145 TDPSAVKL
+145 TDPSADKL
-153 DPGLYYFSK
+153 EPGLYYFSK
-162 EGNDPSTDTL
+162 EGNDPSADTL

-208 QQPEEDWYYLKED
+208 QQPEKDWYYLKED

-240 AGKGVAAIQK
+240 AGKGVATIQK

-363 RAINGKWYYLNPA
+363 RVINGKWYYLNPA

-471 GTWYYLTGSGAMV
+471 GTWYYLTGSGAMAT
-484 EGWAYIGGSWYY
+484 GWINLGGTWYY
-496 MVPGNGAMVGA
+496 LNPGNGDMVGA
-507 GWHLIDNSW
+507 GWHLINNKW
-516 YYMNGS
+516 YYFGGS
-522 GAMCSNRWIGNYYV
+522 GAMYSNRWIGNYYV
-536 GGSGAMLTNTW
+536 GGNGEMLTNTW
-547 VGSYWVGADGNWIP
+547 VGSYWVGADGKWIP
-561 NYDPDQNAKWVQDG
+561 NYDPDVNANWVKSG
-575 NTWYYQRTDGSRITN
+575 NTWYYQRPDGSKLTN
-590 SWKKING
+590 SWKRIN
-597 TWYYFAGS
+597 
-605 GAMLTGWNVV
+605 
-615 GGSWYF
+615 
-621 FNGSGAMQTGWGQV
+621 
-635 DGSWYYFGGDG
+635 GSWYYFGADG
-646 AMKTGWIND
+646 AMTTGWKYVDGYKFYFGTD
-655 GKRNYYLKPNGVWK
+655 GKMVQDVDK
-669 NILIGVIGNNEA
+669 LIGKQSSYRITVNRVKCQVTVYAANETGNYCIPVKTFTCSVGKA
-681 GAATTA
+681 GTPTHAGTYATLKKQNPVELMGPSWGKYGTQINNYGDWFHSVACSNPDPTYALAAGNYNMLGQPA
-687 AKVREMGV
+687 SHGCVRLCVRDAKWIYDNCGLYTRV
-695 DAVIVTG
+695 DISDTEYTPFDKAPTIKIPASQNW
-702 GYDPSQY
+702 DP
-709 DGIIIPGGGDLDPSR
+709 
-724 YGQANTGSSNIDNV
+724 T
-738 LDDRQIDAVKRSAEA
+738 DA
-753 GKPVLGI
+753 
-760 CKGIQLV
+760 
-767 NVAFGGTLNQNIGGH
+767 
-782 MGVWHSA
+782 
-789 HVVAGGWLSGVYSGS
+789 
-804 VSVLSY
+804 
-810 HHQSIRDLAPGFQV
+810 D
-824 DMRAGDGTVEAIS
+824 
-837 NSAKRVYGVQ
+837 AKR
-847 FHPEQMN
+847 
-854 NDAGNRC
+854 
-861 MKQFVAICTN
+861 

>member
-1 MKKRRGILFALGIV
+1 MKKRRSILFALGIV
-15 LTLSVAVPAVAAEN
+15 LTLSVAVPTIAAEN

-43 QEQEAPKENSTDAA
+43 QEQEASKENETDAA

-77 VTPTWEKHKTDGG
+77 VAPTWEKHKTDGG

-99 STDPDNDG
+99 NTDPDNGG

-119 TYCFNEEGDM
+119 TYYINEDGDM
-129 TTGYVKVDAS
+129 TTGYVKVD
-139 ATDSSA
+139 DSA
-145 TDPSAVKL
+145 TDPSADKL
-153 DPGLYYFSK
+153 EPGLYYFSK
-162 EGNDPSTDTL
+162 EGNDPSADTL

-221 GTIDTSKA
+221 GTIDTSKT

-240 AGKGVAAIQK
+240 ADKGVAAIQN

-277 QINGNWYFLKADGSR
+277 QINGSWYFLKTDGSR

-363 RAINGKWYYLNPA
+363 RVINGKWYYLNPA

-397 SGAMLSTTGWYLM
+397 SGAMLSTTGWYLL

-471 GTWYYLTGSGAMV
+471 GTWYYLTGSGAMAT
-484 EGWAYIGGSWYY
+484 GWINLGGTWYY
-496 MVPGNGAMVGA
+496 LNPGNGDMVGS
-507 GWHLIDNSW
+507 GWHLINNKW
-516 YYMNGS
+516 YYFGGS
-522 GAMCSNRWIGNYYV
+522 GAMYSNRWIGNYYV
-536 GGSGAMLTNTW
+536 GGNGEMMTNTW
-547 VGSYWVGADGNWIP
+547 VGSYWVGADGKWIP
-561 NYDPDQNAKWVQDG
+561 NYNPDANANWVKSG
-575 NTWYYQRTDGSRITN
+575 NTWYYQRPDGSKLTN
-590 SWKKING
+590 SWKRIN
-597 TWYYFAGS
+597 
-605 GAMLTGWNVV
+605 
-615 GGSWYF
+615 
-621 FNGSGAMQTGWGQV
+621 
-635 DGSWYYFGGDG
+635 GSWYYFGADG
-646 AMKTGWIND
+646 AMTTGWKYVDGYKFYFGTD
-655 GKRNYYLKPNGVWK
+655 GKMVQDVDK
-669 NILIGVIGNNEA
+669 LIGKQSSYRITVNRVKCQVTVYAANETGNYCIPVKTFTCSVGKA
-681 GAATTA
+681 GTPTHAGTYATLKKQNPVELMGPSWGKYGTQINNYGDWFHSVACSNPDPTYALAAGNYNMLGQPA
-687 AKVREMGV
+687 SHGCVRLCVRDAKWIYDNCGLYTRV
-695 DAVIVTG
+695 DISDTEYTPFDKAPTIKIPAG
-702 GYDPSQY
+702 QNWDP
-709 DGIIIPGGGDLDPSR
+709 
-724 YGQANTGSSNIDNV
+724 T
-738 LDDRQIDAVKRSAEA
+738 DA
-753 GKPVLGI
+753 
-760 CKGIQLV
+760 
-767 NVAFGGTLNQNIGGH
+767 
-782 MGVWHSA
+782 
-789 HVVAGGWLSGVYSGS
+789 
-804 VSVLSY
+804 
-810 HHQSIRDLAPGFQV
+810 D
-824 DMRAGDGTVEAIS
+824 
-837 NSAKRVYGVQ
+837 AKR
-847 FHPEQMN
+847 
-854 NDAGNRC
+854 
-861 MKQFVAICTN
+861 

>member
-15 LTLSVAVPAVAAEN
+15 LSLSVAVPAVAAEN
-29 VTGTTVTQDSAENE
+29 VTGTTVTQDSVENE
-43 QEQEAPKENSTDAA
+43 QAQEASKENETDAA

-66 KSADAAGAEKE
+66 KTADADGKEKE
-77 VTPTWEKHKTDGG
+77 VTPTWEKYETENGDV
-90 EAWRLKLGE
+90 WRLKLGE
-99 STDPDNDG
+99 STPPDNDG
-107 YAHDT
+107 YARDT
-112 VYTNDGK
+112 VYTNNGN
-119 TYCFNEEGDM
+119 TYYINKDRDM
-129 TTGYVKVDAS
+129 STGYVKVD
-139 ATDSSA
+139 DSA
-145 TDPSAVKL
+145 TDPSADKL
-153 DPGLYYFSK
+153 EPGLYYFSK
-162 EGNDPSTDTL
+162 EGNDPSADTL

-208 QQPEEDWYYLKED
+208 QQPEKDWYYLKED

-240 AGKGVAAIQK
+240 AGKGVATIQK

-363 RAINGKWYYLNPA
+363 RVINGKWYYLNPA

-446 WYQVNGAWYY
+446 WYQVKGVWYY

-471 GTWYYLTGSGAMV
+471 GTWYYLTGSGAMAT
-484 EGWAYIGGSWYY
+484 GWINLGGTWYY
-496 MVPGNGAMVGA
+496 LNPGNGDMVGA
-507 GWHLIDNSW
+507 GWHLINNKW
-516 YYMNGS
+516 YYFGGS
-522 GAMCSNRWIGNYYV
+522 GAMYSNRWIGNYYV
-536 GGSGAMLTNTW
+536 GGNGEMLTNTW
-547 VGSYWVGADGNWIP
+547 VGSYWVGADGKWIP
-561 NYDPDQNAKWVQDG
+561 NYDPDVNANWVKSG
-575 NTWYYQRTDGSRITN
+575 NTWYYQRPDGSKLTN
-590 SWKKING
+590 SWKRIN
-597 TWYYFAGS
+597 
-605 GAMLTGWNVV
+605 
-615 GGSWYF
+615 
-621 FNGSGAMQTGWGQV
+621 
-635 DGSWYYFGGDG
+635 GSWYYFGADG
-646 AMKTGWIND
+646 AMTTGWKYVDGYKFYFGTD
-655 GKRNYYLKPNGVWK
+655 GKMVQDVDK
-669 NILIGVIGNNEA
+669 LIGKQSSYRITVNRVKCQVTVYAANETGNYCIPVKTFTCSVGKA
-681 GAATTA
+681 GTPTHAGTYATLKKQNPVELMGPSWGKYGTQINNYGDWFHSVACSNPDPTYALAAGNYNMLGQPA
-687 AKVREMGV
+687 SHGCVRLCVRDAKWIYDNCGLYTRV
-695 DAVIVTG
+695 DISDTEYTPFDKAPTIKIPASQNW
-702 GYDPSQY
+702 DP
-709 DGIIIPGGGDLDPSR
+709 
-724 YGQANTGSSNIDNV
+724 T
-738 LDDRQIDAVKRSAEA
+738 DA
-753 GKPVLGI
+753 
-760 CKGIQLV
+760 
-767 NVAFGGTLNQNIGGH
+767 
-782 MGVWHSA
+782 
-789 HVVAGGWLSGVYSGS
+789 
-804 VSVLSY
+804 
-810 HHQSIRDLAPGFQV
+810 D
-824 DMRAGDGTVEAIS
+824 
-837 NSAKRVYGVQ
+837 AKR
-847 FHPEQMN
+847 
-854 NDAGNRC
+854 
-861 MKQFVAICTN
+861 

>member
-29 VTGTTVTQDSAENE
+29 VTGTTVTQDSVENE
-43 QEQEAPKENSTDAA
+43 QEQEASKENETDAA

-77 VTPTWEKHKTDGG
+77 VAPTWEKHETENGD
-90 EAWRLKLGE
+90 AWRLKLGE
-99 STDPDNDG
+99 STPPDNDG
-107 YAHDT
+107 YARDT
-112 VYTNDGK
+112 VYTNNGN
-119 TYCFNEEGDM
+119 TYYINKDEDM
-129 TTGYVKVDAS
+129 SIGYVKVD
-139 ATDSSA
+139 DSA
-145 TDPSAVKL
+145 TDPSADKL
-153 DPGLYYFSK
+153 EPGLYYFSK
-162 EGNDPSTDTL
+162 EGNDPSVDTL

-208 QQPEEDWYYLKED
+208 QQPEKDWYYLKED

-363 RAINGKWYYLNPA
+363 RVINGKWYYLNPA

-397 SGAMLSTTGWYLM
+397 SGAMLSTTGWYLL

-446 WYQVNGAWYY
+446 WYQVKGVWYY
-456 SNGSGAMQTGWLNRG
+456 SNGSGAMVTGWLNRG
-471 GTWYYLTGSGAMV
+471 GTWYYLTGSGAMAT
-484 EGWAYIGGSWYY
+484 GWINLGGTWYY
-496 MVPGNGAMVGA
+496 LNPGNGDMVGA
-507 GWHLIDNSW
+507 GWHLINNKW
-516 YYMNGS
+516 YYFGGS
-522 GAMCSNRWIGNYYV
+522 GAMYSNRWIGNYYV
-536 GGSGAMLTNTW
+536 GGDGEMLTNTW
-547 VGSYWVGADGNWIP
+547 VGSYWVGADGKWIP
-561 NYDPDQNAKWVQDG
+561 NYDPDVNANWVKSG
-575 NTWYYQRTDGSRITN
+575 NTWYYQRPDGSKLTN
-590 SWKKING
+590 SWKRIN
-597 TWYYFAGS
+597 
-605 GAMLTGWNVV
+605 
-615 GGSWYF
+615 
-621 FNGSGAMQTGWGQV
+621 
-635 DGSWYYFGGDG
+635 GSWYYFGADG
-646 AMKTGWIND
+646 AMTTGWKYVDGYKFYFGTD
-655 GKRNYYLKPNGVWK
+655 GKMVQDVDK
-669 NILIGVIGNNEA
+669 LIGKQSSYRITVNRVKCQVTVYAANETGNYCIPVKTFTCSVGKA
-681 GAATTA
+681 GTPTHAGTYATLKKQNPVELMGPSWGKYGTQINNYGDWFHSVACSNPDPTYALAAGNYNMLGQPA
-687 AKVREMGV
+687 SHGCVRLCVRDAKWIYDNCGLYTRV
-695 DAVIVTG
+695 DISDTEYTPFDKAPTIKIPASQNW
-702 GYDPSQY
+702 DP
-709 DGIIIPGGGDLDPSR
+709 
-724 YGQANTGSSNIDNV
+724 T
-738 LDDRQIDAVKRSAEA
+738 DA
-753 GKPVLGI
+753 
-760 CKGIQLV
+760 
-767 NVAFGGTLNQNIGGH
+767 
-782 MGVWHSA
+782 
-789 HVVAGGWLSGVYSGS
+789 
-804 VSVLSY
+804 
-810 HHQSIRDLAPGFQV
+810 D
-824 DMRAGDGTVEAIS
+824 
-837 NSAKRVYGVQ
+837 AKR
-847 FHPEQMN
+847 
-854 NDAGNRC
+854 
-861 MKQFVAICTN
+861 

>member
-15 LTLSVAVPAVAAEN
+15 LSLSVAVPAVAAEN
-29 VTGTTVTQDSAENE
+29 VTGTTVTQDSVENE
-43 QEQEAPKENSTDAA
+43 QAQEASKENETDAA

-66 KSADAAGAEKE
+66 KTADADGKEKE
-77 VTPTWEKHKTDGG
+77 VTPTWEKYETENGDV
-90 EAWRLKLGE
+90 WRLKLGE
-99 STDPDNDG
+99 STPPDNDG
-107 YAHDT
+107 YARDT
-112 VYTNDGK
+112 VYTNNGNTYYINKDG
-119 TYCFNEEGDM
+119 NM
-129 TTGYVKVDAS
+129 STGYVKVD
-139 ATDSSA
+139 DSA
-145 TDPSAVKL
+145 TDPSADKL
-153 DPGLYYFSK
+153 EPGLYYFSK
-162 EGNDPSTDTL
+162 EGNDPSADTL

-208 QQPEEDWYYLKED
+208 QQPEKDWYYLKED

-240 AGKGVAAIQK
+240 AGKGVATIQK

-258 RWYMLKNDGSR
+258 RWYMLKNEGSR

-363 RAINGKWYYLNPA
+363 RVINGKWYYLNPA

-446 WYQVNGAWYY
+446 WYQVKGVWYY

-471 GTWYYLTGSGAMV
+471 GTWYYLTGSGAMAT
-484 EGWAYIGGSWYY
+484 GWINLGGTWYY
-496 MVPGNGAMVGA
+496 LNPSNGDMVGA
-507 GWHLIDNSW
+507 GWHLINNKW
-516 YYMNGS
+516 YYFDGS
-522 GAMCSNRWIGNYYV
+522 GAMYSNRWIGNYYV
-536 GGSGAMLTNTW
+536 GGNGEMLTNTW
-547 VGSYWVGADGNWIP
+547 VGSYWVGADGKWIP
-561 NYDPDQNAKWVQDG
+561 NYDPDVNANWVKSG
-575 NTWYYQRTDGSRITN
+575 NTWYYQRPDGSKLTN
-590 SWKKING
+590 SWKRIN
-597 TWYYFAGS
+597 
-605 GAMLTGWNVV
+605 
-615 GGSWYF
+615 
-621 FNGSGAMQTGWGQV
+621 
-635 DGSWYYFGGDG
+635 GSWYYFGADG
-646 AMKTGWIND
+646 AMTTGWKYVDGYKFYFGTD
-655 GKRNYYLKPNGVWK
+655 GKMVQDVDK
-669 NILIGVIGNNEA
+669 LIGKQSSYRITVNRVKCQVTVYAANETGNYCIPVKTFTCSVGKA
-681 GAATTA
+681 GTPTHAGTYATLKKQNPVELMGPSWGKYGTQINNYGDWFHSVACSNPDPTYALAAGNYNMLGQPA
-687 AKVREMGV
+687 SHGCVRLCVRDAKWIYDNCGLYTRV
-695 DAVIVTG
+695 DISDTEYTPFDKAPTIKIPASQNW
-702 GYDPSQY
+702 DP
-709 DGIIIPGGGDLDPSR
+709 
-724 YGQANTGSSNIDNV
+724 T
-738 LDDRQIDAVKRSAEA
+738 DA
-753 GKPVLGI
+753 
-760 CKGIQLV
+760 
-767 NVAFGGTLNQNIGGH
+767 
-782 MGVWHSA
+782 
-789 HVVAGGWLSGVYSGS
+789 
-804 VSVLSY
+804 
-810 HHQSIRDLAPGFQV
+810 D
-824 DMRAGDGTVEAIS
+824 
-837 NSAKRVYGVQ
+837 AKR
-847 FHPEQMN
+847 
-854 NDAGNRC
+854 
-861 MKQFVAICTN
+861 

>member
-1 MKKRRGILFALGIV
+1 MYVRKNTGGEQMKKRKGILFALGIV
-15 LTLSVAVPAVAAEN
+15 LSLSVAVPAVAAEN
-29 VTGTTVTQDSAENE
+29 VTGTTVTQDSVENE
-43 QEQEAPKENSTDAA
+43 QEQEASKQNETDAA

-77 VTPTWEKHKTDGG
+77 VAPTWEKHKTDGG
-90 EAWRLKLGE
+90 EAWRLKLG
-99 STDPDNDG
+99 D
-107 YAHDT
+107 ARDT
-112 VYTNDGK
+112 FYTNDGK
-119 TYCFNEEGDM
+119 TYYINKDGDM

-139 ATDSSA
+139 ATDPSA

-203 EKAGW
+203 KKTGW

-221 GTIDTSKA
+221 GTIDTSKT

-240 AGKGVAAIQK
+240 ADKGVAAIQN

-258 RWYMLKNDGSR
+258 RWYMLKNDGTR
-269 DTSKVNWQ
+269 DASKVNWQ
-277 QINGNWYFLKADGSR
+277 QINGSWYFLKTDGSR

-345 QMNGSWYW
+345 QMNGAWYW

-363 RAINGKWYYLNPA
+363 RVINGKWYYLNPA

-446 WYQVNGAWYY
+446 WYQVKGVWYY
-456 SNGSGAMQTGWLNRG
+456 ANGSGAMQTGWLNRG
-471 GTWYYLTGSGAMV
+471 GTWYYLTGSGAMAT
-484 EGWAYIGGSWYY
+484 GWINLGGTWYY
-496 MVPGNGAMVGA
+496 LNPGNGDMMGA
-507 GWHLIDNSW
+507 GWHLINNKW
-516 YYMNGS
+516 YYFGGS
-522 GAMCSNRWIGNYYV
+522 GAMYSNRWIGNYYV
-536 GGSGAMLTNTW
+536 GGNGEMLTNTW
-547 VGSYWVGADGNWIP
+547 VGSYWVGADGKWIP
-561 NYDPDQNAKWVQDG
+561 NYDPDANANWVKSG
-575 NTWYYQRTDGSRITN
+575 NTWYYQRPDGSKLTN
-590 SWKKING
+590 SWKRIN
-597 TWYYFAGS
+597 
-605 GAMLTGWNVV
+605 
-615 GGSWYF
+615 
-621 FNGSGAMQTGWGQV
+621 
-635 DGSWYYFGGDG
+635 GSWYYFGADG
-646 AMKTGWIND
+646 AMTTGWKYVDGYKFYFGTD
-655 GKRNYYLKPNGVWK
+655 GKMVQDVDK
-669 NILIGVIGNNEA
+669 LIGKQSSYRITVNRVKCQVTVYAANETGNYCIPVKTFTCSVGKA
-681 GAATTA
+681 GTPTHAGTYATLKKQNPVELMGPSWGKYGTQINNYGDWFHSVACSNPDPTYALAAGNYNMLGQPA
-687 AKVREMGV
+687 SHGCVRLCVRDAKWIYDNCGLYTRV
-695 DAVIVTG
+695 DISDTEYTPFDKAPTIKIPASQNW
-702 GYDPSQY
+702 DP
-709 DGIIIPGGGDLDPSR
+709 
-724 YGQANTGSSNIDNV
+724 T
-738 LDDRQIDAVKRSAEA
+738 DA
-753 GKPVLGI
+753 
-760 CKGIQLV
+760 
-767 NVAFGGTLNQNIGGH
+767 
-782 MGVWHSA
+782 
-789 HVVAGGWLSGVYSGS
+789 
-804 VSVLSY
+804 
-810 HHQSIRDLAPGFQV
+810 D
-824 DMRAGDGTVEAIS
+824 
-837 NSAKRVYGVQ
+837 AKR
-847 FHPEQMN
+847 
-854 NDAGNRC
+854 
-861 MKQFVAICTN
+861 

>member
-15 LTLSVAVPAVAAEN
+15 LSLSVAVSAVAAEN
-29 VTGTTVTQDSAENE
+29 VTGTTVTQDSVENE
-43 QEQEAPKENSTDAA
+43 QAQEASKENETDAA

-66 KSADAAGAEKE
+66 KTADADGKEKE
-77 VTPTWEKHKTDGG
+77 VTPTWEKYETENGDV
-90 EAWRLKLGE
+90 WRLKLGE
-99 STDPDNDG
+99 STPPDNDG
-107 YAHDT
+107 YARDT
-112 VYTNDGK
+112 VYTNNGN
-119 TYCFNEEGDM
+119 TYYINKDRDM
-129 TTGYVKVDAS
+129 STGYVKVD
-139 ATDSSA
+139 DSA
-145 TDPSAVKL
+145 TDPSADKL
-153 DPGLYYFSK
+153 EPGLYYFSK
-162 EGNDPSTDTL
+162 EGNDPSADTL

-208 QQPEEDWYYLKED
+208 QQPEKDWYYLKED

-240 AGKGVAAIQK
+240 AGKGVATIQK

-363 RAINGKWYYLNPA
+363 RVINGKWYYLNPA

-446 WYQVNGAWYY
+446 WYQVKGVWYY

-471 GTWYYLTGSGAMV
+471 GTWYYLTGSGAMAT
-484 EGWAYIGGSWYY
+484 GWINLGGTWYY
-496 MVPGNGAMVGA
+496 LNPGNGDMVGA
-507 GWHLIDNSW
+507 GWHLINNKW
-516 YYMNGS
+516 YYFGGS
-522 GAMCSNRWIGNYYV
+522 GAMYSNRWIGNYYV
-536 GGSGAMLTNTW
+536 GGNGEMLTNTW
-547 VGSYWVGADGNWIP
+547 VGSYWVGADGKWIP
-561 NYDPDQNAKWVQDG
+561 NYDPDVNANWVKSG
-575 NTWYYQRTDGSRITN
+575 NTWYYQRPDGSKLTN
-590 SWKKING
+590 SWKRIN
-597 TWYYFAGS
+597 
-605 GAMLTGWNVV
+605 
-615 GGSWYF
+615 
-621 FNGSGAMQTGWGQV
+621 
-635 DGSWYYFGGDG
+635 GSWYYFGADG
-646 AMKTGWIND
+646 AMTTGWKYVDGYKFYFGTD
-655 GKRNYYLKPNGVWK
+655 GKMVQDVDK
-669 NILIGVIGNNEA
+669 LIGKQSSYRITVNRVKCQVTVYAANETGNYCIPVKTFTCSVGKA
-681 GAATTA
+681 GTPTHAGTYATLKKQNPVELMGPSWGKYGTQINNYGDWFHSVACSNPDPTYALAAGNYNMLGQPA
-687 AKVREMGV
+687 SHGCVRLCVRDAKWIYDNCGLYTRV
-695 DAVIVTG
+695 DISDTEYTPFDKAPTIKIPASQNW
-702 GYDPSQY
+702 DP
-709 DGIIIPGGGDLDPSR
+709 
-724 YGQANTGSSNIDNV
+724 T
-738 LDDRQIDAVKRSAEA
+738 DA
-753 GKPVLGI
+753 
-760 CKGIQLV
+760 
-767 NVAFGGTLNQNIGGH
+767 
-782 MGVWHSA
+782 
-789 HVVAGGWLSGVYSGS
+789 
-804 VSVLSY
+804 
-810 HHQSIRDLAPGFQV
+810 D
-824 DMRAGDGTVEAIS
+824 
-837 NSAKRVYGVQ
+837 AKR
-847 FHPEQMN
+847 
-854 NDAGNRC
+854 
-861 MKQFVAICTN
+861 

>member
-1 MKKRRGILFALGIV
+1 MYVRKNTGGEQMKKRRGILFALGIV
-15 LTLSVAVPAVAAEN
+15 LSLSVAVPAVAAEN
-29 VTGTTVTQDSAENE
+29 VTGTTVTQDSVENE
-43 QEQEAPKENSTDAA
+43 QEQEASKENETDAA

-77 VTPTWEKHKTDGG
+77 VAPTWEKHKTDGG

-99 STDPDNDG
+99 NS

-112 VYTNDGK
+112 FYTNDGK
-119 TYCFNEEGDM
+119 TYYINKDGDM

-139 ATDSSA
+139 ATDPSA

-221 GTIDTSKA
+221 GTIDTSKT

-240 AGKGVAAIQK
+240 ADKGVAAIQN

-258 RWYMLKNDGSR
+258 RWYMLKNDGTR

-277 QINGNWYFLKADGSR
+277 QINGSWYFLKADGSR

-345 QMNGSWYW
+345 QMNGAWYW

-363 RAINGKWYYLNPA
+363 RVINGKWYYLNPA

-446 WYQVNGAWYY
+446 WYQVKGVWYY
-456 SNGSGAMQTGWLNRG
+456 ANGSGAMQTGWLNRG
-471 GTWYYLTGSGAMV
+471 GTWYYLTGSGAMAT
-484 EGWAYIGGSWYY
+484 GWINLGGTWYY
-496 MVPGNGAMVGA
+496 LNPGNGDMVGA
-507 GWHLIDNSW
+507 GWHLINNKW
-516 YYMNGS
+516 YYFGGS
-522 GAMCSNRWIGNYYV
+522 GAMYSNRWIGNYYV
-536 GGSGAMLTNTW
+536 GGNGEMLTNTW
-547 VGSYWVGADGNWIP
+547 VGSYWVGADGKWIP
-561 NYDPDQNAKWVQDG
+561 NYDPDANANWVKSG
-575 NTWYYQRTDGSRITN
+575 NTWYYQRPDGSKLTN
-590 SWKKING
+590 SWKRIN
-597 TWYYFAGS
+597 
-605 GAMLTGWNVV
+605 
-615 GGSWYF
+615 
-621 FNGSGAMQTGWGQV
+621 
-635 DGSWYYFGGDG
+635 GSWYYFGADG
-646 AMKTGWIND
+646 AMTTGWKYVDGYKFYFGTD
-655 GKRNYYLKPNGVWK
+655 GKMVQDVDK
-669 NILIGVIGNNEA
+669 LIGKQSSYRITVNRVKCQVTVYAANETGNYCIPVKTFTCSVGKA
-681 GAATTA
+681 GTPTHAGTYATLKKQNPVELMGPSWGKYGTQINNYGDWFHSVACSNPDPTYALAAGNYNMLGQPA
-687 AKVREMGV
+687 SHGCVRLCVRDAKWIYDNCGLYTRV
-695 DAVIVTG
+695 DISDTEYTPFDKAPTIKIPASQNW
-702 GYDPSQY
+702 DP
-709 DGIIIPGGGDLDPSR
+709 
-724 YGQANTGSSNIDNV
+724 T
-738 LDDRQIDAVKRSAEA
+738 DA
-753 GKPVLGI
+753 
-760 CKGIQLV
+760 
-767 NVAFGGTLNQNIGGH
+767 
-782 MGVWHSA
+782 
-789 HVVAGGWLSGVYSGS
+789 
-804 VSVLSY
+804 
-810 HHQSIRDLAPGFQV
+810 D
-824 DMRAGDGTVEAIS
+824 
-837 NSAKRVYGVQ
+837 AKR
-847 FHPEQMN
+847 
-854 NDAGNRC
+854 
-861 MKQFVAICTN
+861 

>member
-1 MKKRRGILFALGIV
+1 MYVRKNTGGEQMKKRRGILFALGIV

-446 WYQVNGAWYY
+446 WYQVKGVWYY
-456 SNGSGAMQTGWLNRG
+456 SNGSGAMVTGWLNRG
-471 GTWYYLTGSGAMV
+471 GTWYYLTGSGAMAT
-484 EGWAYIGGSWYY
+484 GWINLGGTWYY
-496 MVPGNGAMVGA
+496 LNPGNGDMVGA
-507 GWHLIDNSW
+507 GWHLINNKW
-516 YYMNGS
+516 YYFGGS
-522 GAMCSNRWIGNYYV
+522 GAMYSNRWIGNYYV
-536 GGSGAMLTNTW
+536 GGNGEMLTNTW
-547 VGSYWVGADGNWIP
+547 VGSYWVGADGKWIP
-561 NYDPDQNAKWVQDG
+561 NYDPDVNANWVKSG
-575 NTWYYQRTDGSRITN
+575 NTWYYQRPDGSKLTN
-590 SWKKING
+590 SWKRIN
-597 TWYYFAGS
+597 
-605 GAMLTGWNVV
+605 
-615 GGSWYF
+615 
-621 FNGSGAMQTGWGQV
+621 
-635 DGSWYYFGGDG
+635 GSWYYFGADG
-646 AMKTGWIND
+646 AMTTGWKYVDGYKFYFGTD
-655 GKRNYYLKPNGVWK
+655 GKMVQDVDK
-669 NILIGVIGNNEA
+669 LIGKQSSYRITVNRVKCQVTVYAANETGNYCIPVKTFTCSVGKA
-681 GAATTA
+681 GTPTHAGTYATLKKQNPVELMGPSWGKYGTQINNYGDWFHSVACSNPDPTYALAAGNYNMLGQPA
-687 AKVREMGV
+687 SHGCVRLCVRDAKWIYDNCGLYTRV
-695 DAVIVTG
+695 DISDTEYTPFDKAPTIKIPASQNW
-702 GYDPSQY
+702 DP
-709 DGIIIPGGGDLDPSR
+709 
-724 YGQANTGSSNIDNV
+724 T
-738 LDDRQIDAVKRSAEA
+738 DA
-753 GKPVLGI
+753 
-760 CKGIQLV
+760 
-767 NVAFGGTLNQNIGGH
+767 
-782 MGVWHSA
+782 
-789 HVVAGGWLSGVYSGS
+789 
-804 VSVLSY
+804 
-810 HHQSIRDLAPGFQV
+810 D
-824 DMRAGDGTVEAIS
+824 
-837 NSAKRVYGVQ
+837 AKR
-847 FHPEQMN
+847 
-854 NDAGNRC
+854 
-861 MKQFVAICTN
+861 

>member
-1 MKKRRGILFALGIV
+1 MKKRRSILFTLGIV
-15 LTLSVAVPAVAAEN
+15 LSLAVAVPAVAAEN

-43 QEQEAPKENSTDAA
+43 KQQEAPKENATDAA

-66 KSADAAGAEKE
+66 KSADEK

-99 STDPDNDG
+99 NTEPNNDG

-119 TYCFNEEGDM
+119 TYYINKDGDM
-129 TTGYVKVDAS
+129 TTGYVKVDDS
-139 ATDSSA
+139 TTD
-145 TDPSAVKL
+145 KL
-153 DPGLYYFSK
+153 EPGLYYFSK

-194 SDGKAVNTG
+194 SYGKAVNTG

-221 GTIDTSKA
+221 GTVDTSKT

-240 AGKGVAAIQK
+240 ASKGVAAIQN

-258 RWYMLKNDGSR
+258 SWYMLKNDGTR

-277 QINGNWYFLKADGSR
+277 QINGRWYFLKADGSR

-312 EGVPQNGFQTVNGV
+312 DGVPQNGFQTVNGV

-363 RAINGKWYYLNPA
+363 RVINGKWYYLNPA

-456 SNGSGAMQTGWLNRG
+456 SNGSGAMQTGWLNHG
-471 GTWYYLTGSGAMV
+471 GTWYYLTGSGAMAT
-484 EGWAYIGGSWYY
+484 GWINLGGTWYY
-496 MVPGNGAMVGA
+496 LNPGNGSMVGA
-507 GWHLIDNSW
+507 GWHLINNKW
-516 YYMNGS
+516 YYFDGS
-522 GAMCSNRWIGNYYV
+522 GAMYSNRWIGNYYV
-536 GGSGAMLTNTW
+536 GGNGEMLANTW
-547 VGSYWVGADGNWIP
+547 VGSYWVGADGKWIP
-561 NYDPDQNAKWVQDG
+561 NYDPDANANWVKSG
-575 NTWYYQRTDGSRITN
+575 NTWYYQRPDGSKLTN
-590 SWKKING
+590 SWKRIN
-597 TWYYFAGS
+597 
-605 GAMLTGWNVV
+605 
-615 GGSWYF
+615 
-621 FNGSGAMQTGWGQV
+621 
-635 DGSWYYFGGDG
+635 GSWYYFGADG
-646 AMKTGWIND
+646 AMTTGWKYVDGYKFYFGTD
-655 GKRNYYLKPNGVWK
+655 GKMVQDVDK
-669 NILIGVIGNNEA
+669 LIGKQSSYRITVNRVKCQVTVYAANETGNYCIPVKTFTCSVGKA
-681 GAATTA
+681 GTPTHAGTYATLKKQNPVELMGPSWGKYGTQINNYGDWFHSVACSNPDPTYALAAGNYNMLGQPA
-687 AKVREMGV
+687 SHGCVRLCVRDAKWIYDNCGLYTRV
-695 DAVIVTG
+695 DISDTEYTPFDKAPTIKIPASQNW
-702 GYDPSQY
+702 DPT
-709 DGIIIPGGGDLDPSR
+709 DTD
-724 YGQANTGSSNIDNV
+724 
-738 LDDRQIDAVKRSAEA
+738 
-753 GKPVLGI
+753 
-760 CKGIQLV
+760 
-767 NVAFGGTLNQNIGGH
+767 
-782 MGVWHSA
+782 
-789 HVVAGGWLSGVYSGS
+789 
-804 VSVLSY
+804 
-810 HHQSIRDLAPGFQV
+810 
-824 DMRAGDGTVEAIS
+824 
-837 NSAKRVYGVQ
+837 AKR
-847 FHPEQMN
+847 
-854 NDAGNRC
+854 
-861 MKQFVAICTN
+861 

>member
-1 MKKRRGILFALGIV
+1 MGIV
-15 LTLSVAVPAVAAEN
+15 LSLAVAVPAVAAEN

-43 QEQEAPKENSTDAA
+43 KQQEAPKENATDAV

-66 KSADAAGAEKE
+66 KSADADGAKKE
-77 VTPTWEKHKTDGG
+77 VVPTWEKHKTDGG

-99 STDPDNDG
+99 STDSNNDG
-107 YAHDT
+107 YAHDK

-119 TYCFNEEGDM
+119 TYYINEDGDM
-129 TTGYVKVDAS
+129 TTGYVKVD
-139 ATDSSA
+139 DSE
-145 TDPSAVKL
+145 TNPSADKL
-153 DPGLYYFSK
+153 EPGLYYFSK

-181 QEADENGAWHYLG
+181 QEADGNGAWHYLG
-194 SDGKAVNTG
+194 SDGKAADTR

-221 GTIDTSKA
+221 GTVDTSKT

-240 AGKGVAAIQK
+240 ASKGVAAIQN

-258 RWYMLKNDGSR
+258 SWYMLKNDGTR

-277 QINGNWYFLKADGSR
+277 QINGRWYFLKADGSR

-304 GKTYFLNA
+304 GKTYFLN
-312 EGVPQNGFQTVNGV
+312 EDGVPQNGFQTVNGV

-363 RAINGKWYYLNPA
+363 RVINGKWYYLNPA

-471 GTWYYLTGSGAMV
+471 GTWYYLTGSGAMAT
-484 EGWAYIGGSWYY
+484 GWINLGGTWYY
-496 MVPGNGAMVGA
+496 LNPGNGSMVGA
-507 GWHLIDNSW
+507 GWHLINNKW
-516 YYMNGS
+516 YYFDGS
-522 GAMCSNRWIGNYYV
+522 GAMYSNRWIGNYYV
-536 GGSGAMLTNTW
+536 GGNGEMLANTW
-547 VGSYWVGADGNWIP
+547 VGSYWVGADGKWIP
-561 NYDPDQNAKWVQDG
+561 NYDPDANANWVKSG
-575 NTWYYQRTDGSRITN
+575 NTWYYQRPDGSKLTN
-590 SWKKING
+590 SWKRIN
-597 TWYYFAGS
+597 
-605 GAMLTGWNVV
+605 
-615 GGSWYF
+615 
-621 FNGSGAMQTGWGQV
+621 
-635 DGSWYYFGGDG
+635 GSWYYFGADG
-646 AMKTGWIND
+646 AMTTGWKYVDGYKFYFGTD
-655 GKRNYYLKPNGVWK
+655 GKMVQDVDS
-669 NILIGVIGNNEA
+669 LIGKQSSYKLTVNRVKCQVTVYAANETGNYCIPVKTFTCSV
-681 GAATTA
+681 GKAATPTHVGTYQTVRKSNPVELMGPSWGKYGTQINAYGDWFHSVACSNPDPTYSLA
-687 AKVREMGV
+687 AGNYNMLGQPASHGCVRLCVRDAKWIYDNCGLYTTVVVSDTEYTPFDKVPTIKIPAGQNW
-695 DAVIVTG
+695 
-702 GYDPSQY
+702 DPT
-709 DGIIIPGGGDLDPSR
+709 DTD
-724 YGQANTGSSNIDNV
+724 
-738 LDDRQIDAVKRSAEA
+738 
-753 GKPVLGI
+753 
-760 CKGIQLV
+760 
-767 NVAFGGTLNQNIGGH
+767 
-782 MGVWHSA
+782 
-789 HVVAGGWLSGVYSGS
+789 
-804 VSVLSY
+804 
-810 HHQSIRDLAPGFQV
+810 
-824 DMRAGDGTVEAIS
+824 
-837 NSAKRVYGVQ
+837 AKR
-847 FHPEQMN
+847 
-854 NDAGNRC
+854 
-861 MKQFVAICTN
+861 

>member
-15 LTLSVAVPAVAAEN
+15 LSLSVAVPAVAAEN
-29 VTGTTVTQDSAENE
+29 VTGTTVTQDSVENE
-43 QEQEAPKENSTDAA
+43 QAQEASKENETDAA

-66 KSADAAGAEKE
+66 KTADADGKEKE
-77 VTPTWEKHKTDGG
+77 VTPTWEKYETENGDV
-90 EAWRLKLGE
+90 WRLKLGE
-99 STDPDNDG
+99 STPPDNDG
-107 YAHDT
+107 YARDT
-112 VYTNDGK
+112 VYTNNGN
-119 TYCFNEEGDM
+119 TYYINKDGDM
-129 TTGYVKVDAS
+129 STGYVKVD
-139 ATDSSA
+139 DSA
-145 TDPSAVKL
+145 TDPSADKL
-153 DPGLYYFSK
+153 EPGLYYFSK
-162 EGNDPSTDTL
+162 EGNDPSADTL

-208 QQPEEDWYYLKED
+208 QQPEKDWYYLKED

-240 AGKGVAAIQK
+240 AGKGVATIQK

-363 RAINGKWYYLNPA
+363 RVINGKWYYLNPA

-397 SGAMLSTTGWYLM
+397 SGAMLSTTGWYLL

-446 WYQVNGAWYY
+446 WYQVKGVWYY

-471 GTWYYLTGSGAMV
+471 GTWYYLTGSGAMAT
-484 EGWAYIGGSWYY
+484 GWINLGGTWYY
-496 MVPGNGAMVGA
+496 LNPGNGDMVGA
-507 GWHLIDNSW
+507 GWHLINNKW
-516 YYMNGS
+516 YYFGGS
-522 GAMCSNRWIGNYYV
+522 GAMYSNRWIGNYYV
-536 GGSGAMLTNTW
+536 GGNGEMLTNTW
-547 VGSYWVGADGNWIP
+547 VGSYWVGADGKWIP
-561 NYDPDQNAKWVQDG
+561 NYDPDVNANWVKSG
-575 NTWYYQRTDGSRITN
+575 NTWYYQRPDGSKLTN
-590 SWKKING
+590 SWKRIN
-597 TWYYFAGS
+597 
-605 GAMLTGWNVV
+605 
-615 GGSWYF
+615 
-621 FNGSGAMQTGWGQV
+621 
-635 DGSWYYFGGDG
+635 GSWYYFGADG
-646 AMKTGWIND
+646 AMTTGWKYVDGYKFYFGTD
-655 GKRNYYLKPNGVWK
+655 GKMVQDVDK
-669 NILIGVIGNNEA
+669 LIGKQSSYRITVNRVKCQVTVYAANETGNYCIPVKTFTCSVGKA
-681 GAATTA
+681 GTPTHAGTYATLKKQNPVELMGPSWGKYGTQINNYGDWFHSVACSNPDPTYALAAGNYNMLGQPA
-687 AKVREMGV
+687 SHGCVRLCVRDAKWIYDNCGLYTRV
-695 DAVIVTG
+695 DISDTEYTPFDKAPTIKIPASQNW
-702 GYDPSQY
+702 DP
-709 DGIIIPGGGDLDPSR
+709 
-724 YGQANTGSSNIDNV
+724 T
-738 LDDRQIDAVKRSAEA
+738 DA
-753 GKPVLGI
+753 
-760 CKGIQLV
+760 
-767 NVAFGGTLNQNIGGH
+767 
-782 MGVWHSA
+782 
-789 HVVAGGWLSGVYSGS
+789 
-804 VSVLSY
+804 
-810 HHQSIRDLAPGFQV
+810 D
-824 DMRAGDGTVEAIS
+824 
-837 NSAKRVYGVQ
+837 AKR
-847 FHPEQMN
+847 
-854 NDAGNRC
+854 
-861 MKQFVAICTN
+861 

>member
-1 MKKRRGILFALGIV
+1 MKKRRSILFTLGIV
-15 LTLSVAVPAVAAEN
+15 LTLAVAVPAVAAEN

-43 QEQEAPKENSTDAA
+43 KQQEAPKENATDAA
-57 QIPQIQDEE
+57 QIPQIQNEE
-66 KSADAAGAEKE
+66 KSADADGAEKE
-77 VTPTWEKHKTDGG
+77 VVPTWEKHKTDGG

-99 STDPDNDG
+99 NTDPDNGG

-119 TYCFNEEGDM
+119 TYYINEDGDM
-129 TTGYVKVDAS
+129 TTGYVKVDDS
-139 ATDSSA
+139 ATN
-145 TDPSAVKL
+145 PSAEKL
-153 DPGLYYFSK
+153 EPGLYYFSK

-181 QEADENGAWHYLG
+181 QEADGNGAWHYLG
-194 SDGKAVNTG
+194 SDGKAVDTK

-221 GTIDTSKA
+221 GTVDTSKT

-240 AGKGVAAIQK
+240 ASKGVAAIQN

-258 RWYMLKNDGSR
+258 SWYMLKNDGTR

-277 QINGNWYFLKADGSR
+277 QINGRWYFLKADGSR

-312 EGVPQNGFQTVNGV
+312 DGVPQNGFQTVNGV

-363 RAINGKWYYLNPA
+363 RVINGKWYYLNPA

-471 GTWYYLTGSGAMV
+471 GTWYYLTGSGAMAT
-484 EGWAYIGGSWYY
+484 GWINLGGTWYY
-496 MVPGNGAMVGA
+496 LNPGNGSMVGA
-507 GWHLIDNSW
+507 GWHLINNKW
-516 YYMNGS
+516 YYFDGS
-522 GAMCSNRWIGNYYV
+522 GAMYSNRWIGNYYV
-536 GGSGAMLTNTW
+536 GGNGEMLANTW
-547 VGSYWVGADGNWIP
+547 VGSYWVGADGKWIP
-561 NYDPDQNAKWVQDG
+561 NYDPDANANWVKSG
-575 NTWYYQRTDGSRITN
+575 NTWYYQRPDGSRLTN
-590 SWKKING
+590 SWKRIN
-597 TWYYFAGS
+597 
-605 GAMLTGWNVV
+605 
-615 GGSWYF
+615 
-621 FNGSGAMQTGWGQV
+621 
-635 DGSWYYFGGDG
+635 GSWYYFGADG
-646 AMKTGWIND
+646 AMTTGWKYVDGYKFYFGTD
-655 GKRNYYLKPNGVWK
+655 GKMVQDVDS
-669 NILIGVIGNNEA
+669 LIGKQSSYKLTVNRVKCQVTVYAANETGNYCIPVKTFTCSV
-681 GAATTA
+681 GKAATPTHVGTYQTVRKSNPVELMGPSWGKYGTQINAYGDWFHSVACSNPDPTYSLA
-687 AKVREMGV
+687 AGNYNMLGQPASHGCVRLCVRDAKWIYDNCGLYTTVVVSDTEYTPFDKVPTIKIPAGQNW
-695 DAVIVTG
+695 
-702 GYDPSQY
+702 DPT
-709 DGIIIPGGGDLDPSR
+709 DTD
-724 YGQANTGSSNIDNV
+724 
-738 LDDRQIDAVKRSAEA
+738 
-753 GKPVLGI
+753 
-760 CKGIQLV
+760 
-767 NVAFGGTLNQNIGGH
+767 
-782 MGVWHSA
+782 
-789 HVVAGGWLSGVYSGS
+789 
-804 VSVLSY
+804 
-810 HHQSIRDLAPGFQV
+810 
-824 DMRAGDGTVEAIS
+824 
-837 NSAKRVYGVQ
+837 AKR
-847 FHPEQMN
+847 
-854 NDAGNRC
+854 
-861 MKQFVAICTN
+861 